1 MAGLALRYFTRNMT
15 VHAVHCRYQYMSLLQ
30 SVITIEDGKF
40 VEQYNS
46 KGQTT
51 TVTREIVD
59 EDQLIVVSPGML
71 CMFRFTLLF
80 IYI

>member
-1 MAGLALRYFTRNMT
+1 
-15 VHAVHCRYQYMSLLQ
+15 MSLLQ

-80 IYI
+80 IYIWYMLYYNRWQYSLLQPRWAM